1 MCHQVQFWPAGSCWP
16 WSAWSGRRRRAKV
29 TVWNKSMGGLVV
41 LGVLAIVFLIWWV
54 IWLKRG

>member
-1 MCHQVQFWPAGSCWP
+1 
-16 WSAWSGRRRRAKV
+16 
-29 TVWNKSMGGLVV
+29 MGGLVV